1 MSRLTALAAGHP
13 RRVLI
18 LAGIVFLL
26 AAGIGAPVTGV
37 LKGRSHDFQDPHD
50 QTLQTEAAIQKA
62 TGQSP
67 NYGLAALVISSG
79 DVRTDPRTQRLV
91 ANVAQQLA
99 TRKGFQRTLDYPA
112 SHLPQLVS
120 RNGHETVVLAAFATQ
135 EDSAAATDYLRPRL
149 ASAGVRFGG
158 GDVAFS
164 EINSRTSSDLEHA
177 ELLAFPI
184 LLLLS
189 LWVFRGLV
197 AALMPLLVGGFAIV
211 LTFVWLRLVNQFTGL
226 SIFAVNLVTGVG
238 LGLGIDYSL
247 FILSRYREELAS
259 GSQPREAIQRTLQTA
274 GRTVLYGCLTVAGAL
289 ASMLVFPE
297 RFLYSMGVGGML
309 VALMAGTV
317 SLVVL
322 PAVLLALGP
331 RVNALAPRWM
341 QRGTARAATPGEEGG
356 WARWARAVMRRPG
369 TVALLSTAVLLAV
382 ASPALHMALTPADAR
397 VLPASSETRQV
408 ADVLAKDFAVDGSQ
422 TITVV
427 LPGAGGGGTGGAG
440 GSGGT
445 GGAGGTGGVSGSGG
459 TGGAGGTGGVS
470 GSGGTSGAGGTSGVA
485 DAPGQAHV
493 QALAAQA
500 QRIAGGQ
507 AQATPPRYLGRGAWE
522 IDLLPQ
528 GSGGSRANQ
537 TLVKRLRALVNP
549 QGGLVGG
556 FTAGFVDQKAS
567 IASHVPLVLAILV
580 AVTCGFLFLMTG
592 SALMPLMA
600 LAMNLLTVAVGAGLL
615 VLIFQDGHLS
625 SPLGFMPIGGLEEA
639 NLVLLFVIAF
649 ALSTDYG
656 VFLFGRIKESHD
668 SGLPAREAVVRGLE
682 RTGRLI
688 TAAAL
693 LFCVAI
699 GAFAS
704 SHIFFVKQLGVGAAL
719 AVAIDAT
726 VVRALLVPALMGSLG
741 ERAWWAPAPLRRLH
755 ARIGLREGEGGHDDR
770 TRGGPREGSAP
781 VGVLEG

>member
-13 RRVLI
+13 RRVLVV
-18 LAGIVFLL
+18 AGIVFLL
-26 AAGIGAPVTGV
+26 AAGIGAPVTTI

-50 QTLQTEAAIQKA
+50 QTLQSEAAIQRA

-67 NYGLAALVISSG
+67 NYGLAALVTTAGSVQNS
-79 DVRTDPRTQRLV
+79 PRAQRLV
-91 ANVAQQLA
+91 VGVAQQLA
-99 TRKGFQRTLDYPA
+99 TQKGFQRALDYPS

-120 RNGHETVVLAAFATQ
+120 RDGHETVVLAAFATQ
-135 EDSAAATDYLRPRL
+135 EDSAAAADYLRPRL
-149 ASAGVRFGG
+149 ARAGVRFGG

-177 ELLAFPI
+177 ELLAFPL

-189 LWVFRGLV
+189 LWVFRGLI

-211 LTFVWLRLVNQFTGL
+211 LTFVGLRLVNQFTGL
-226 SIFAVNLVTGVG
+226 SIFAANLVTGVG

-247 FILSRYREELAS
+247 FILSRYREELAA
-259 GSQPREAIQRTLQTA
+259 GREPREAIERTLQTA

-331 RVNALAPRWM
+331 RINALAPRWM
-341 QRGTARAATPGEEGG
+341 QRGTARAASAGEEGG

-369 TVALLSTAVLLAV
+369 TIALLSTAVLLV
-382 ASPALHMALTPADAR
+382 LASPALHLALAPADAR

-408 ADVLAKDFAVDGSQ
+408 ADVLTRDFAVDGSQ
-422 TITVV
+422 TISMV
-427 LPGAGGGGTGGAG
+427 LPGT
-440 GSGGT
+440 
-445 GGAGGTGGVSGSGG
+445 
-459 TGGAGGTGGVS
+459 
-470 GSGGTSGAGGTSGVA
+470 
-485 DAPGQAHV
+485 GQAHA

-507 AQATPPRYLGRGAWE
+507 AQTTPPHYLGRGAWE

-528 GSGGSRANQ
+528 GSGGSAANQ

-592 SALMPLMA
+592 SALLPLVA

-615 VLIFQDGHLS
+615 VLIFQDGHLA
-625 SPLGFMPIGGLEEA
+625 SPLGFAPIGGLEEA

-668 SGLPAREAVVRGLE
+668 SGLAAREAIVGGLE

-699 GAFAS
+699 GAFAT

-726 VVRALLVPALMGSLG
+726 VVRALLVPAIMGRLG
-741 ERAWWAPAPLRRLH
+741 EWAWWAPAPLRRLH
-755 ARIGLREGEGGHDDR
+755 ARIGLREGAADGKHDEAPRD
-770 TRGGPREGSAP
+770 GPREGSAP

>member
-1 MSRLTALAAGHP
+1 MDRLTALAAGHP
-13 RRVLI
+13 RRVLV

-26 AAGIGAPVTGV
+26 AAGLGAPITTV

-50 QTLQTEAAIQKA
+50 QTLQSEAAIQRA

-67 NYGLAALVISSG
+67 NYGLAALVTTTGSVQSS
-79 DVRTDPRTQRLV
+79 PRVQRLV
-91 ANVAQQLA
+91 ASVAQQLA
-99 TRKGFQRTLDYPA
+99 AQQGFQRVLDYPS

-135 EDSAAATDYLRPRL
+135 EDSAAAASRLRPRL
-149 ASAGVRFGG
+149 ARAGVRFGG

-177 ELLAFPI
+177 ELLAFPL

-189 LWVFRGLV
+189 LWVFRGLI
-197 AALMPLLVGGFAIV
+197 AAMMPLLVGGFAIV
-211 LTFVWLRLVNQFTGL
+211 LAFVGLRVVNQFTGL

-247 FILSRYREELAS
+247 FILSRYREELAT
-259 GSQPREAIQRTLQTA
+259 GKEPRAAIQRTLQTA

-289 ASMLVFPE
+289 ASMLVFPQ
-297 RFLYSMGVGGML
+297 RFLVSMGFGGMI

-317 SLVVL
+317 SLLVL
-322 PAVLLALGP
+322 PAVLVALGP
-331 RVNALAPRWM
+331 RINALSPRWM
-341 QRGTARAATPGEEGG
+341 QRGTARAATAGDEGG

-369 TVALLSTAVLLAV
+369 TVALLSTVVLLAV
-382 ASPALHMALTPADAR
+382 ASPALRMALTPADAR
-397 VLPASSETRQV
+397 VLPATSETRQV
-408 ADVLAKDFAVDGSQ
+408 ADVLRTDFAVDGSQ
-422 TITVV
+422 TITIA
-427 LPGAGGGGTGGAG
+427 LPGGAG
-440 GSGGT
+440 TEGASAAGRSGGAAGAEHS
-445 GGAGGTGGVSGSGG
+445 GGAAGVGGTL
-459 TGGAGGTGGVS
+459 
-470 GSGGTSGAGGTSGVA
+470 
-485 DAPGQAHV
+485 GQAGV
-493 QALAAQA
+493 QAVAARAQQLAATQA
-500 QRIAGGQ
+500 QVA
-507 AQATPPRYLGRGAWE
+507 PPRYLGRGEWE

-528 GSGGSRANQ
+528 GSGASPANQ
-537 TLVKRLRALVNP
+537 ALVKRLRALVNP

-556 FTAGFVDQKAS
+556 PTAGFIDQKSS
-567 IASHVPLVLAILV
+567 IASHLPLVLAIL
-580 AVTCGFLFLMTG
+580 ALVTCGFLFLMTG
-592 SALMPLMA
+592 SALMPLLA

-615 VLIFQDGHLS
+615 VLIFQDGHGS
-625 SPLGFMPIGGLEEA
+625 SLLGFTPIGGLEEA

-656 VFLFGRIKESHD
+656 VFLFGRIKEAHD
-668 SGLPAREAVVRGLE
+668 GGLAAREAVVRGLE

-726 VVRALLVPALMGSLG
+726 VVRALLVPALMGRLG
-741 ERAWWAPAPLRRLH
+741 EHAWWAPAPLRRLH
-755 ARIGLREGEGGHDDR
+755 ARIGLHEGAGEAGRDVDSPTAAGA
-770 TRGGPREGSAP
+770 PAASSA
-781 VGVLEG
+781 G

>member
-1 MSRLTALAAGHP
+1 MSRLTNLVAGHP
-13 RRVLI
+13 RRVLV
-18 LAGIVFLL
+18 LAGVVFLL
-26 AAGIGAPVTGV
+26 AAAIGAPVTTV

-67 NYGLAALVISSG
+67 YYGLAALVTTSTG
-79 DVRTDPRTQRLV
+79 DVRSDPRVQRLV
-91 ANVAQQLA
+91 VGVAQQLA
-99 TRKGFQRTLDYPA
+99 TQKGFQRALDYPS
-112 SHLPQLVS
+112 SHLSQLVS

-135 EDSAAATDYLRPRL
+135 EDSAAAADYLRPRL
-149 ASAGVRFGG
+149 ARAGVRFGG

-164 EINSRTSSDLEHA
+164 EINSRTSSDLKHA
-177 ELLAFPI
+177 ELLAFPL

-189 LWVFRGLV
+189 LWVFRGLI

-211 LTFVWLRLVNQFTGL
+211 LAFVGLRLVDQFAGL

-247 FILSRYREELAS
+247 FVLSRYREELAS
-259 GSQPREAIQRTLQTA
+259 GKEPREAIQRTLQTA
-274 GRTVLYGCLTVAGAL
+274 GRTVLYGSLTVAGAL

-297 RFLYSMGVGGML
+297 RFLYSMGVGGMI

-317 SLVVL
+317 ALVVL

-331 RVNALAPRWM
+331 RVNALSPKWM
-341 QRGTARAATPGEEGG
+341 QRGTARAATAGEEGG

-369 TVALLSTAVLLAV
+369 TVALLSAVALLAV
-382 ASPALHMALTPADAR
+382 ASPALRLALTPADAR

-408 ADVLAKDFAVDGSQ
+408 SDALAKDFSVDGSQ
-422 TITVV
+422 TIIMV
-427 LPGAGGGGTGGAG
+427 LPGDAGA
-440 GSGGT
+440 
-445 GGAGGTGGVSGSGG
+445 
-459 TGGAGGTGGVS
+459 
-470 GSGGTSGAGGTSGVA
+470 
-485 DAPGQAHV
+485 V
-493 QALAAQA
+493 QALAGQA
-500 QRIAGGQ
+500 QRIAAGQ
-507 AQATPPRYLGRGAWE
+507 AQATPPRYLGQGKWE

-528 GSGGSRANQ
+528 GSGASQANQ

-567 IASHVPLVLAILV
+567 IAAHVPLVLGILV
-580 AVTCGFLFLMTG
+580 VVTCGFLFLMTG

-600 LAMNLLTVAVGAGLL
+600 LLMNLLTVAVGAGLL

-625 SPLGFMPIGGLEEA
+625 SPLGFSPIGGLEEA

-656 VFLFGRIKESHD
+656 VFLFARIKESHD
-668 SGLPAREAVVRGLE
+668 SGLPAREAIVHGLE

-699 GAFAS
+699 GAFAT

-726 VVRALLVPALMGSLG
+726 VVRALLVPALMGRLG
-741 ERAWWAPAPLRRLH
+741 ELAWWAPPPVRRLH
-755 ARIGLREGEGGHDDR
+755 ARIGLREDES
-770 TRGGPREGSAP
+770 PRRPSVASDP
-781 VGVLEG
+781 QT

>member
-13 RRVLI
+13 RRVLVV
-18 LAGIVFLL
+18 AGIVFLL
-26 AAGIGAPVTGV
+26 AAGIGAPVATI

-50 QTLQTEAAIQKA
+50 QTLQSEAAIQRA

-67 NYGLAALVISSG
+67 NYGLAALVTTTGSVQSS
-79 DVRTDPRTQRLV
+79 PQAQRLV
-91 ANVAQQLA
+91 AGVAQQLA
-99 TRKGFQRTLDYPA
+99 TQRGFQRALDYP
-112 SHLPQLVS
+112 SNHLPQLVS

-135 EDSAAATDYLRPRL
+135 EDSAAAANYLRPRL
-149 ASAGVRFGG
+149 ARAGVRFGG

-189 LWVFRGLV
+189 LWVFRGLI

-211 LTFVWLRLVNQFTGL
+211 LTFMWLRLVNQFTGL

-247 FILSRYREELAS
+247 FILSRYREELAA
-259 GSQPREAIQRTLQTA
+259 GREPREAIQRTLQTA
-274 GRTVLYGCLTVAGAL
+274 GRTVLYGSLTVAGAL

-309 VALMAGTV
+309 VALMAGMV

-322 PAVLLALGP
+322 PAVLLVLGS
-331 RVNALAPRWM
+331 RINALAPRWM
-341 QRGTARAATPGEEGG
+341 QRGTARAATAGEEGG
-356 WARWARAVMRRPG
+356 WARWARWVMRRPG
-369 TVALLSTAVLLAV
+369 TVALLSAAVLLAI
-382 ASPALHMALTPADAR
+382 ASPVLRLALTPADAR

-408 ADVLAKDFAVDGSQ
+408 ADVLTRDFAVDGSQ

-427 LPGAGGGGTGGAG
+427 LPGAGGVAGGTSGADGTGGAG
-440 GSGGT
+440 GTATGTGGADGT
-445 GGAGGTGGVSGSGG
+445 GGAGGAGGTGGV
-459 TGGAGGTGGVS
+459 A
-470 GSGGTSGAGGTSGVA
+470 GGTSGAGGTAG
-485 DAPGQAHV
+485 APGQAHV
-493 QALAAQA
+493 QAVAARAQQIAAAQA
-500 QRIAGGQ
+500 QVV
-507 AQATPPRYLGRGAWE
+507 PPRYLGRGAWE

-528 GSGGSRANQ
+528 GSGGSTANQ

-556 FTAGFVDQKAS
+556 FTAGFVDQKSS

-592 SALMPLMA
+592 SALLPLMA

-615 VLIFQDGHLS
+615 VLIFQDGHLA
-625 SPLGFMPIGGLEEA
+625 SPLGFAPIGGLEEA

-668 SGLPAREAVVRGLE
+668 SGLPAREAIVHGLE

-699 GAFAS
+699 GAFAT

-726 VVRALLVPALMGSLG
+726 VIRALLVPALMGRLG

-755 ARIGLREGEGGHDDR
+755 ARIGLHEGAGEGGHDD
-770 TRGGPREGSAP
+770 GPREGPREVITSAS
-781 VGVLEG
+781 

>member
-1 MSRLTALAAGHP
+1 VNRLAALATGHP
-13 RRVLI
+13 RRVLVI
-18 LAGIVFLL
+18 AGIAFLL
-26 AAGIGAPVTGV
+26 ATAIGGPVAGV
-37 LKGRSHDFQDPHD
+37 LKGHSHDFQDPRD
-50 QTLQTEAAIQKA
+50 QTLQTEAAIQRA

-67 NYGLAALVISSG
+67 NYGLAALVTSSG
-79 DVRTDPRTQRLV
+79 DVRSDARVQRLV
-91 ANVAQQLA
+91 VGVAEQLA
-99 TRKGFQRTLDYPA
+99 ARKGFQRALHYPA

-120 RNGHETVVLAAFATQ
+120 RNGRETVVLAAFATQ
-135 EDSAAATDYLRPRL
+135 EDSAAAAAYLRPRL
-149 ASAGVRFGG
+149 AGAGVRFGG

-189 LWVFRGLV
+189 LWVFRGLI

-211 LTFVWLRLVNQFTGL
+211 LAFVGLRLVDQFAGL

-247 FILSRYREELAS
+247 FILSRYREELAA
-259 GSQPREAIQRTLQTA
+259 GNEPREAIGRTLQTA
-274 GRTVLYGCLTVAGAL
+274 GRTVLYGSLTVAGAL

-297 RFLYSMGVGGML
+297 RFLYSMGVGGTI
-309 VALMAGTV
+309 VALMDGTV
-317 SLVVL
+317 ALVVL

-331 RVNALAPRWM
+331 RINALAPRWM
-341 QRGTARAATPGEEGG
+341 QRGTARAATAAAGDEGG
-356 WARWARAVMRRPG
+356 WARWARAVMHRPG
-369 TVALLSTAVLLAV
+369 TVALLSTVVLLAV

-408 ADVLAKDFAVDGSQ
+408 ADVLARDFAVDGSQ
-422 TITVV
+422 TITIA
-427 LPGAGGGGTGGAG
+427 LPGAGVGGAG
-440 GSGGT
+440 GR
-445 GGAGGTGGVSGSGG
+445 GGAGGAGDV
-459 TGGAGGTGGVS
+459 GGAGAGRAGG
-470 GSGGTSGAGGTSGVA
+470 GGGAGVRAG
-485 DAPGQAHV
+485 V

-507 AQATPPRYLGRGAWE
+507 AQATPPRYLGRGEWE
-522 IDLLPQ
+522 VDLLPQ
-528 GSGGSRANQ
+528 GAGASQANQ

-549 QGGLVGG
+549 KGGLVGG
-556 FTAGFVDQKAS
+556 FTAAFVDQKAS
-567 IASHVPLVLAILV
+567 IAAHVPLVLAILV
-580 AVTCGFLFLMTG
+580 LVTCGFLFLMTG

-625 SPLGFMPIGGLEEA
+625 GPLGFTPIGGLEEA

-656 VFLFGRIKESHD
+656 VFLFARIKESHD
-668 SGLPAREAVVRGLE
+668 GGLPAREAIVRGLE

-726 VVRALLVPALMGSLG
+726 VVRALLVPALMGRLG
-741 ERAWWAPAPLRRLH
+741 EAAWWAPVPLRALH
-755 ARIGLREGEGGHDDR
+755 KRIGLREGARGEGASGEG
-770 TRGGPREGSAP
+770 TRGEGARDGSPA